1 MNKILN
7 EYKYI
12 NLYLFI
18 IMYDELYNIKHFI
31 ELLNK
36 QRQIEVLKI
45 LTDNNIQ
52 ISENKN
58 GSFVNL
64 TMLPS
69 DIIEKLKE
77 FTIYIKEQDVSFEEM
92 EDVKKDFKSSFF
104 SSTSKKDNILNVNKE
119 KAITNNN
126 AVERNV

>member
-64 TMLPS
+64 TLLPVN
-69 DIIEKLKE
+69 IIEKLKE
-77 FTIYIKEQDVSFEEM
+77 FTIYIKEQDISFEEI

-104 SSTSKKDNILNVNKE
+104 SSTSKKDNIVNVNKE

>member
-77 FTIYIKEQDVSFEEM
+77 FTIYIKEQDISFEEM

>member
-64 TMLPS
+64 TILPS

-77 FTIYIKEQDVSFEEM
+77 FTIYIKEQDISFEEI

>member
-1 MNKILN
+1 
-7 EYKYI
+7 
-12 NLYLFI
+12 
-18 IMYDELYNIKHFI
+18 MYDELYNIKHFI

-77 FTIYIKEQDVSFEEM
+77 FTIYIKEQDISFEEM

>member
-1 MNKILN
+1 
-7 EYKYI
+7 
-12 NLYLFI
+12 
-18 IMYDELYNIKHFI
+18 MYDELYNIKHFI

-64 TMLPS
+64 TLLPVN
-69 DIIEKLKE
+69 IIEKLKE
-77 FTIYIKEQDVSFEEM
+77 FTIYIKEQDISFEEI

-104 SSTSKKDNILNVNKE
+104 SSTSKKDNIVNVNKE

>member
-1 MNKILN
+1 
-7 EYKYI
+7 
-12 NLYLFI
+12 
-18 IMYDELYNIKHFI
+18 MYDELYNIKHFI

-64 TMLPS
+64 TMLPA

-77 FTIYIKEQDVSFEEM
+77 FTIYIKEQDISFEEI